1 MKVITDRIS
10 RYPGRV
16 KLIPLEGED
25 EYELTRADEPLNEG
39 TPVNAKI
46 LRGIYGMENSITAF
60 NEDGSIT
67 ETDPDSG
74 TTLKTI
80 FNSDGS
86 IDEIMTDGETGRIL
100 NKKTTFNSD
109 GSISEV
115 IS

>member
-10 RYPGRV
+10 RHPGRV

-25 EYELTRADEPLNEG
+25 EYELSRADDPVHEG

-46 LRGIYGMENSITAF
+46 LRGIYGMENSITSF

-67 ETDPDSG
+67 EIDPDTR
-74 TTLKTI
+74 TTIKTI

-86 IDEIMTDGETGRIL
+86 IEETMTDGESGRIL
-100 NKKTTFNSD
+100 KKKTTFNAD